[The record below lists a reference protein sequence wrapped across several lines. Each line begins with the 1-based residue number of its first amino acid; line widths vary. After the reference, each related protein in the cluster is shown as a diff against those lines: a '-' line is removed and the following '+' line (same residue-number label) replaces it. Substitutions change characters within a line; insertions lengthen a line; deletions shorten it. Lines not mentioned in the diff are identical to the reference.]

1 MTPRQTGFLPFQASR
16 FRVMGCYG
24 SYGNSDGNSDV
35 HGHVLAEEI
44 GIRSRSP
51 DDYILGNVT
60 VHS

>member
-1 MTPRQTGFLPFQASR
+1 
-16 FRVMGCYG
+16 MGCYG